1 MAHPTLKS
9 ARPHP
14 KIVDLAQAIK
24 SIAQT
29 RHRFSRYAEQ
39 VFRSLQFAFLPG
51 NCLLCGCLSRRRID
65 LCEVCEQRLPWNHH
79 SCNGC
84 AMPLDRELVG
94 LCDQCR
100 VRRLAFDSARAP
112 FLYQD
117 EIARVLSQAK
127 FRAGFTGLALLSE
140 LCAPHFARET
150 EKPDMLVPVPLSW
163 QRMMARGFNQS
174 ALLARDMGRRLGT
187 PVRFGL
193 LKRRRNTRA
202 QSGLSRRARLKN
214 LVGAF
219 EVRQPLCGQR
229 VALIDDVITTG
240 ATALAATK
248 ALKKAGAS
256 RVVVWA
262 CARTPNS

>member
-1 MAHPTLKS
+1 M
-9 ARPHP
+9 
-14 KIVDLAQAIK
+14 
-24 SIAQT
+24 
-29 RHRFSRYAEQ
+29 
-39 VFRSLQFAFLPG
+39 
-51 NCLLCGCLSRRRID
+51 D

-79 SCNGC
+79 ACDGC
-84 AMPLDRELVG
+84 AMPLGRELVG

-100 VRRLAFDSARAP
+100 ARRLAFDSARAP

-140 LCAPHFARET
+140 LCAPHFAIET
-150 EKPDMLVPVPLSW
+150 EKPDMLVPIPLSW
-163 QRMMARGFNQS
+163 QRMMARGYNQS

-187 PVRFGL
+187 PVRLGL
-193 LKRRRNTRA
+193 LRRRRNTRA

-219 EVRQPLCGQR
+219 EVREPLCGQR
-229 VALIDDVITTG
+229 VALIDDVVTTG

>member
-1 MAHPTLKS
+1 M
-9 ARPHP
+9 
-14 KIVDLAQAIK
+14 
-24 SIAQT
+24 
-29 RHRFSRYAEQ
+29 
-39 VFRSLQFAFLPG
+39 FRSLQFSLLPG
-51 NCLLCGCLSRRRID
+51 VCHLCGLPSRRAID
-65 LCEVCEQRLPWNHH
+65 LCKICEQALPWNFRA
-79 SCNGC
+79 CAGC

-187 PVRFGL
+187 PVRLGL

-202 QSGLSRRARLKN
+202 QSGLSRRERLKN

-219 EVRQPLCGQR
+219 EVREPLSDQR

-240 ATALAATK
+240 ATALAASK

-256 RVVVWA
+256 RVGVGA